1 MGNHWPCSQCFQVI
15 LYCFKNSHF
24 NKFLVSTVVNFLTG
38 CYNSI
43 SIRLSLMWWSIW
55 NKSVKLLPICT
66 KIKFYIWTW
75 NQVWKALFRSLICWF
90 LENIVCVS
98 PDSHHIKLIDF
109 GLSRRYIPHQ
119 KLQVNFGTPEF
130 VSPEVLN
137 YNSVSY
143 ASDMWSVGVI
153 TYILVSGKSQGYYQ
167 LYYPMTTVV
176 LVAIIFSM

>member
-1 MGNHWPCSQCFQVI
+1 MKQICEAVAYLHKNQI
-15 LYCFKNSHF
+15 LHLDLKPGL
-24 NKFLVSTVVNFLTG
+24 KG
-38 CYNSI
+38 PI
-43 SIRLSLMWWSIW
+43 S
-55 NKSVKLLPICT
+55 KSYLLI
-66 KIKFYIWTW
+66 
-75 NQVWKALFRSLICWF
+75 